1 MEEKEIILEVEN
13 TSEQLIDILQ
23 EEVKEIHPIYEQLDI
38 TPSIQKQEYKGS
50 FDKVTVQ
57 AMENIQPHINTQ
69 NELLDNQATV
79 LSLIK
84 MILTEKGYI
93 NPTGVI
99 NNE

>member
-13 TSEQLIDILQ
+13 TSEQTIDILQ

-57 AMENIQPHINTQ
+57 AMENVAPFLSVQDDHINAQT
-69 NELLDNQATV
+69 ELLAV
-79 LSLIK
+79 IK
-84 MILTEKGYI
+84 MELIRKGYMKE
-93 NPTGVI
+93 NGGV
-99 NNE
+99 